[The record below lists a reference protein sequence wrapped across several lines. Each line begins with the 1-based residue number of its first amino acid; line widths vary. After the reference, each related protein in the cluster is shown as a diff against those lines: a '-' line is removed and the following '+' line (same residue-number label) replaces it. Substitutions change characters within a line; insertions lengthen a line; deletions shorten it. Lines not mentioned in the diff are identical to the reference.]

1 MVFIFQMIMK
11 MMIIIIV
18 IKVKKMK
25 LLKNY
30 QRVIINKK
38 KQFLQKDNQINILK
52 QELNDT
58 QHFYEEKMREIKNK
72 KIMKI
77 VENQEKSIKKKKLII
92 TIML

>member
-1 MVFIFQMIMK
+1 MK

-18 IKVKKMK
+18 IKVKK
-25 LLKNY
+25 
-30 QRVIINKK
+30 IINKK

-72 KIMKI
+72 KI
-77 VENQEKSIKKKKLII
+77 IK
-92 TIML
+92 

>member
-72 KIMKI
+72 KIIKQQKI
-77 VENQEKSIKKKKLII
+77 RRKASKRRK
-92 TIML
+92 